1 MKCADKIRTL
11 LRSPKYRDDGLT
23 FNQLSALT
31 GHPMKTVTSAVENM
45 PDKYVAGWTK
55 DRHVRGRYA
64 KVIKVVI
71 PPLDA
76 APPPKG
82 GGA

>member
-11 LRSPKYRDDGLT
+11 LRSPKYCDEGLT
-23 FNQLSALT
+23 YKQLALLT
-31 GHPMKTVTSAVENM
+31 GSPDKTVVKAVENM
-45 PDKYVAGWTK
+45 PDKYVAGWVK
-55 DRHVRGRYA
+55 DRHVRGRHA

-82 GGA
+82 IR